1 MKKGI
6 IIASVIGGL
15 SVLAVVMFALF
26 ARMACVYDYMA
37 MHRPGEYGDDDDDD
51 DCFEDDEWD
60 GDDGCD

>member
-15 SVLAVVMFALF
+15 SVLLF
-26 ARMACVYDYMA
+26 FVLSLLSGAYAYDYMA
-37 MHRPGEYGDDDDDD
+37 MHRPGGYDDDDY
-51 DCFEDDEWD
+51 FEDDEWD

>member
-1 MKKGI
+1 MKKGV

-15 SVLAVVMFALF
+15 SVLAVVIFALF

-37 MHRPGEYGDDDDDD
+37 MHRPGEYDDDDYL
-51 DCFEDDEWD
+51 EDDEWD